1 MTKTY
6 QKFRS
11 RIGTLAIFVLFG
23 YSVLFIRLF
32 QIQVLNSDQ
41 YQEAIVDQ
49 AQRKQ
54 ILNANRGNIYD
65 RKNRPLTRNVI
76 HYNLTAKPRLVEKK
90 LQLANA
96 ISKRTGKDKDKY
108 LKKLNSKKE
117 YVFLERDLQRQ
128 TLGALETEI
137 YKGFNIERKY
147 RRYYPNEHIAS
158 QLIGYTN
165 VDNEG
170 ISGLE
175 KDFDDYL
182 TGESG
187 WVIKTRGWKGTY
199 QKKGGSPYQDPIN
212 GNNIKLTIDVD
223 YQSIIQEELEKRQL
237 ETSAK
242 AAIGVIMNP
251 QTGEVL
257 ALASTPSFNNNRYS
271 KSAVDDINSHRI
283 RAITDQFEPGSTF
296 KIVAA
301 VAALIDEKIKV
312 NDEFDCENGVYPYY
326 DIVVKDHEKYQH
338 LNFSQIIKHS
348 SNIGVIKAMELVGPN
363 SLFKT
368 ARDLGFGTTTNISLS
383 GELSGKLHPIKN
395 WSRVSLGQISMGYE
409 VGVTAMQLA
418 TAYCAIANGGYVVTP
433 KIIRQIVNNKNEIIY
448 KESPEIVR
456 KIGNQKVSGQIINML
471 RSVVS
476 EEGGTGN
483 KAIIKGWD
491 VAGKTGTAK
500 KVTNGKYSN
509 DKYISNF
516 VGFLPA
522 SNPQLLGVV
531 ILDEPRKPF
540 HWGSEGAAV
549 AFSRIMKRII
559 NLDDAIIP
567 PKVAP
572 KKNKSIIDGVDIANQ
587 SLINKKG
594 SIPQLSTKKIH
605 YKKVIMPDIRG
616 YSMRKA
622 MVSLLDKG
630 LKYKINGSGMV
641 SWQAPEP
648 GKLIAAGTTCVV
660 HLK

>member
-6 QKFRS
+6 KKFRF
-11 RIGTLAIFVLFG
+11 RIGALAIGVLFG
-23 YSVLFIRLF
+23 YSILVFRLF
-32 QIQVLNSDQ
+32 QIQVIKSAQLK
-41 YQEAIVDQ
+41 EVIVEQ

-54 ILNANRGNIYD
+54 VLQADRGNIFD

-76 HYNLTAKPRLVEKK
+76 HYSLSAKPSLVEKK
-90 LQLANA
+90 DQLALA
-96 ISKRTGKDKDKY
+96 ISNRTGIGKDKY

-117 YVFLERDLQRQ
+117 FVFLERNLQRQ
-128 TLGALETEI
+128 TLGELETEI
-137 YKGFNIERKY
+137 YEGFNIERNY
-147 RRYYPNEHIAS
+147 RRYYPHEHIAS

-170 ISGLE
+170 ISGVE
-175 KDFDDYL
+175 KDFNKYL

-237 ETSAK
+237 ETDAK

-251 QTGEVL
+251 QTGEIL
-257 ALASTPSFNNNRYS
+257 ALASTPSFNNNRYYNS
-271 KSAVDDINSHRI
+271 SINYHRI

-301 VAALIDEKIKV
+301 VAALMDEKVKV
-312 NDEFDCENGVYPYY
+312 SDEFDCENGVYPYY
-326 DIVVKDHEKYQH
+326 DIVVKDHEKYNH
-338 LNFSQIIKHS
+338 LNFSQVIKHS
-348 SNIGVIKAMELVGPN
+348 SNIGVIKAMELVGSN

-368 ARDLGFGTTTNISLS
+368 ARDLGFGTPTNISLS
-383 GELSGKLHPIKN
+383 GELSGKLHPIKK

-409 VGVTAMQLA
+409 VGVTAIQLA

-433 KIIRQIVNNKNEIIY
+433 KIIDQIVNDKNEIIFR
-448 KESPEIVR
+448 ENPEIVR
-456 KIGNQKVSGQIINML
+456 KIGNRNISDQIINML

-476 EEGGTGN
+476 EEGGTGS
-483 KAIIKGWD
+483 KANIKGWD

-522 SNPQLLGVV
+522 SKPQLLGLV
-531 ILDEPRKPF
+531 ILDEPKKPF

-549 AFSRIMKRII
+549 AFNRIMKRIL
-559 NLDDAIIP
+559 NLDDTIVP
-567 PKVAP
+567 PKIKP
-572 KKNKSIIDGVDIANQ
+572 KENKSIINGLDIANNV
-587 SLINKKG
+587 SN
-594 SIPQLSTKKIH
+594 SIRDLVPQLSTRRNYH
-605 YKKVIMPDIRG
+605 KKVVMPDVRG
-616 YSMRKA
+616 FSMRKA
-622 MVSLLDKG
+622 MISLVDNG
-630 LKYKINGSGMV
+630 LKYKINGSGKV
-641 SWQAPEP
+641 SWQTPEP
-648 GKLIAAGTTCVV
+648 GKLIAAGTTCMV

>member
-6 QKFRS
+6 KKFRS
-11 RIGTLAIFVLFG
+11 RVGALAIFVLLG

-32 QIQVLNSDQ
+32 EIQVLKSSK
-41 YQEAIVDQ
+41 YQELIVDQ
-49 AQRKQ
+49 AQKKQ
-54 ILNANRGNIYD
+54 ILQANRGNIYD

-76 HYNLTAKPRLVEKK
+76 HYTLSAKPRLVEEKSH
-90 LQLANA
+90 LAEA
-96 ISKRTGKDKDKY
+96 ISKRTGKDKNKY

-117 YVFLERDLQRQ
+117 FVFLERDLQRQ
-128 TLGALETEI
+128 TLGVLETES
-137 YKGFNIERKY
+137 YEGLNIKRKY
-147 RRYYPNEHIAS
+147 RRYYPQEHIAS
-158 QLIGYTN
+158 QLIGYTD
-165 VDNEG
+165 VDNKG

-175 KDFDDYL
+175 KDFNQYL

-187 WVIKTRGWKGTY
+187 WVIKTRGWKGAY

-223 YQSIIQEELEKRQL
+223 YQSIMQEELEKRQV
-237 ETSAK
+237 ETGAK
-242 AAIGVIMNP
+242 AAIGVIINP
-251 QTGEVL
+251 QTGEIL
-257 ALASTPSFNNNRYS
+257 ALGSTPSFNNNRYS
-271 KSAVDDINSHRI
+271 ASDINYHRI

-296 KIVAA
+296 KIVAS
-301 VAALIDEKIKV
+301 VAALIDEKVKMD
-312 NDEFDCENGVYPYY
+312 DEFDCENGVFPYY

-363 SLFKT
+363 ILFKT
-368 ARDLGFGTTTNISLS
+368 ARDLGFGTPTNISLS

-409 VGVTAMQLA
+409 VGVTAIQLA

-433 KIIRQIVNNKNEIIY
+433 KIIRQIVNDKNEIIY

-456 KIGNQKVSGQIINML
+456 KIGTQKVSDQIITML
-471 RSVVS
+471 RAVVS
-476 EEGGTGN
+476 DDGGTGN
-483 KAIIKGWD
+483 KANIKGWE

-500 KVTNGKYSN
+500 KVTDGKYSN

-567 PKVAP
+567 PKIAP
-572 KKNKSIIDGVDIANQ
+572 KKDKSIIDDLDIASQ
-587 SLINKKG
+587 DLINKK
-594 SIPQLSTKKIH
+594 SYFPQLSTKKTH

-616 YSMRKA
+616 FSMRKA
-622 MVSLLDKG
+622 MTSLLDIG

-648 GKLIAAGTTCVV
+648 GKLIALGTTCIV

>member
-6 QKFRS
+6 KKFRS
-11 RIGTLAIFVLFG
+11 RIGALVIGVLFG
-23 YSVLFIRLF
+23 YSILVFRLF
-32 QIQVLNSDQ
+32 QIQVIKSAQLK
-41 YQEAIVDQ
+41 EVIVEQ

-54 ILNANRGNIYD
+54 VLQADRGNIFD

-76 HYNLTAKPRLVEKK
+76 HYSLSAKPSLVEKK
-90 LQLANA
+90 DQLALA
-96 ISKRTGKDKDKY
+96 ISNRTGISKDKY

-117 YVFLERDLQRQ
+117 FVFLERNLQRQ
-128 TLGALETEI
+128 TLGELETEI
-137 YKGFNIERKY
+137 YEGFNIERNY
-147 RRYYPNEHIAS
+147 RRYYPHEHIAS

-170 ISGLE
+170 ISGVE
-175 KDFDDYL
+175 KDFNKYL

-237 ETSAK
+237 ETDAK

-251 QTGEVL
+251 QTGEIL
-257 ALASTPSFNNNRYS
+257 ALASTPSFNNNRYYNS
-271 KSAVDDINSHRI
+271 SINYHRI

-301 VAALIDEKIKV
+301 LAALIDEKVKIS
-312 NDEFDCENGVYPYY
+312 DEFDCENGVYPYY

-348 SNIGVIKAMELVGPN
+348 SNIGVIKAMELVGSN

-368 ARDLGFGTTTNISLS
+368 ARDLGFGTPTNISLS
-383 GELSGKLHPIKN
+383 GELSGKLHPIKK

-409 VGVTAMQLA
+409 VGVTAIQLA

-433 KIIRQIVNNKNEIIY
+433 KIINQIVNDKNEIIHR
-448 KESPEIVR
+448 ESPEIVR
-456 KIGNQKVSGQIINML
+456 KIGNRNISDQIINML

-483 KAIIKGWD
+483 KADIKGWD

-522 SNPQLLGVV
+522 SKPQLLGLV
-531 ILDEPRKPF
+531 ILDEPKKPF

-549 AFSRIMKRII
+549 AFNRIMKRIL
-559 NLDDAIIP
+559 NLDDTIVP
-567 PKVAP
+567 PKIKP
-572 KKNKSIIDGVDIANQ
+572 KENKSIINGLDIADNV
-587 SLINKKG
+587 SNRKRD
-594 SIPQLSTKKIH
+594 SVPQLSTKRN
-605 YKKVIMPDIRG
+605 YFKKVIMPDVRG
-616 YSMRKA
+616 FSMRKA
-622 MVSLLDKG
+622 MISLVDNG
-630 LKYKINGSGMV
+630 LKYKINGSGKV
-641 SWQAPEP
+641 SWQTPEP
-648 GKLIAAGTTCVV
+648 GKLIAAGTTCIV

>member
-6 QKFRS
+6 KKFRF
-11 RIGTLAIFVLFG
+11 RIGALAIGVLFG
-23 YSVLFIRLF
+23 YSILVFRLF
-32 QIQVLNSDQ
+32 QIQVIKSAQLK
-41 YQEAIVDQ
+41 EVIVEQ

-54 ILNANRGNIYD
+54 VLQADRGNIFD

-76 HYNLTAKPRLVEKK
+76 HYSLTAKPSLVEKK
-90 LQLANA
+90 DQLAIA
-96 ISKRTGKDKDKY
+96 ISNRTGIEKDKY

-117 YVFLERDLQRQ
+117 FVFLERNLQRQ
-128 TLGALETEI
+128 TLGELETEI
-137 YKGFNIERKY
+137 YEGFNIERNY
-147 RRYYPNEHIAS
+147 RRYYPHEHIAS

-170 ISGLE
+170 ISGVE
-175 KDFDDYL
+175 KDFNKYL

-199 QKKGGSPYQDPIN
+199 QKKGGSPYQDPID

-251 QTGEVL
+251 QTGEIL
-257 ALASTPSFNNNRYS
+257 ALASTPSFNNNRYYNS
-271 KSAVDDINSHRI
+271 SINYHRI

-301 VAALIDEKIKV
+301 LAALIDEKVKIS
-312 NDEFDCENGVYPYY
+312 DEFDCENGVYPYY

-348 SNIGVIKAMELVGPN
+348 SNIGVIKAMELVGSN

-368 ARDLGFGTTTNISLS
+368 ARDLGFGTPTNISLS
-383 GELSGKLHPIKN
+383 GELSGKLHPIKK

-409 VGVTAMQLA
+409 VGVTAIQLA

-433 KIIRQIVNNKNEIIY
+433 KIINQIVNDKNEIIHR
-448 KESPEIVR
+448 ESPEIVR
-456 KIGNQKVSGQIINML
+456 KIGNRNISDQIINML

-483 KAIIKGWD
+483 KADIKGWD

-522 SNPQLLGVV
+522 SKPQLLGLV
-531 ILDEPRKPF
+531 ILDEPKKPF

-549 AFSRIMKRII
+549 AFNRIMKRIL
-559 NLDDAIIP
+559 NLDDTIVP
-567 PKVAP
+567 PKIKP
-572 KKNKSIIDGVDIANQ
+572 KENKSIINGLDIADNV
-587 SLINKKG
+587 SNRKRD
-594 SIPQLSTKKIH
+594 SVPQLSTKRN
-605 YKKVIMPDIRG
+605 YFKKVIMPDVRG
-616 YSMRKA
+616 FSMRKA
-622 MVSLLDKG
+622 MISLVDNG
-630 LKYKINGSGMV
+630 LKYKINGSGKV
-641 SWQAPEP
+641 SWQTPEP
-648 GKLIAAGTTCVV
+648 GKLIAAGTTCIV